1 MAVDLTASME
11 IKGLKESLKIINK
24 VDKKLRLEIGRD
36 IKRIGEK
43 TVVAAIM
50 QILPPGAPM
59 SRMEHAKRTGW
70 YNSKNKGIKV
80 KTNTR
85 GARRRNIEKG
95 AQYETLAVITVQT
108 TGAAL
113 AMMDM
118 AGKGPNRTRNSN
130 PKLAR
135 PNFVEVLNKRLGGG
149 PSRFMWRG
157 GEKAIPD
164 FQRELGPTIDRV
176 IYRSNQELMKV
187 KL

>member
-43 TVVAAIM
+43 TVVAAINEL
-50 QILPPGAPM
+50 IPPGAPM
-59 SRMEHAKRTGW
+59 SGMEHRKRTGW
-70 YNSKNKGIKV
+70 YNSKNKGVKV

-85 GARRRNIEKG
+85 GARKRNIAKG
-95 AQYETLAVITVQT
+95 AQYETIAVITVGT

-118 AGKGPNRTRNSN
+118 AGKRSSAGEGPR
-130 PKLAR
+130 AR
-135 PNFVEVLNKRLGGG
+135 PNFVPLLNERLGRG
-149 PSRFMWRG
+149 PSRFMWAG
-157 GEKAIPD
+157 GEKAIPE

-187 KL
+187 H

>member
-1 MAVDLTASME
+1 MAVDISASME
-11 IKGLKESLKIINK
+11 IQGLKESLKIVNK
-24 VDKKLRLEIGRD
+24 VDKSLRLEVGRD

-50 QILPPGAPM
+50 ELIPPGAPM
-59 SRMEHAKRTGW
+59 SGMEHSKRTGW

-85 GARRRNIEKG
+85 GARRRNIAKG

-118 AGKGPNRTRNSN
+118 AGKRSSAGEGPR
-130 PKLAR
+130 AR
-135 PNFVEVLNKRLGGG
+135 PNFVPLLNERLGRS
-149 PSRFMWRG
+149 PSRFMWAG

-164 FQRELGPTIDRV
+164 FQRELKPSIDRV
-176 IYRSNQELMKV
+176 IYRANQELMKV

>member
-1 MAVDLTASME
+1 MATQDISAGME
-11 IKGLKESLKIINK
+11 IRGLKESLKIVNT

-50 QILPPGAPM
+50 ELVPPGAPM
-59 SRMEHAKRTGW
+59 SGMEHRKRTGW

-85 GARRRNIEKG
+85 GARRRNITKG

-118 AGKGPNRTRNSN
+118 AGKRSSAGDGP
-130 PKLAR
+130 KAR
-135 PNFVEVLNKRLGGG
+135 PNFVPLLNQRLGRS
-149 PSRFMWRG
+149 PSRFMWAG

-176 IYRSNQELMKV
+176 IYRANQELMKV

>member
-11 IKGLKESLKIINK
+11 IQGLKESLKIINK

-43 TVVAAIM
+43 TVVAAINEL
-50 QILPPGAPM
+50 IPPGAPM
-59 SRMEHAKRTGW
+59 SGMEHRKRTGW
-70 YNSKNKGIKV
+70 YNSKNKGVKV

-85 GARRRNIEKG
+85 GARKRNIAKG
-95 AQYETLAVITVQT
+95 AQYETIAVITVGT

-118 AGKGPNRTRNSN
+118 AGKRSSAGEGPR
-130 PKLAR
+130 AR
-135 PNFVEVLNKRLGGG
+135 PNFVPLLNERLGRG
-149 PSRFMWRG
+149 PSRFMWAG

-164 FQRELGPTIDRV
+164 FQRELGPVIDRV

-187 KL
+187 R

>member
-1 MAVDLTASME
+1 MAVDLTASMKVE
-11 IKGLKESLKIINK
+11 GLKESLKIINK

-43 TVVAAIM
+43 TVVAAINEL
-50 QILPPGAPM
+50 IPPGAPM
-59 SRMEHAKRTGW
+59 SGMEHRKRTGW
-70 YNSKNKGIKV
+70 YNSENKGIKV

-85 GARRRNIEKG
+85 GARRRNIDKG
-95 AQYETLAVITVQT
+95 AKYETIAVITVGT

-118 AGKGPNRTRNSN
+118 AGRRSSAGEGPR
-130 PKLAR
+130 AR
-135 PNFVEVLNKRLGGG
+135 PNFVPLLNERLGRS
-149 PSRFMWRG
+149 PSRFMWAG

-164 FQRELGPTIDRV
+164 FQRKLGPTIDRV

-187 KL
+187 KR

>member
-11 IKGLKESLKIINK
+11 VKGLKESLKIISK
-24 VDKKLRLEIGRD
+24 VDRKLRLEIGRD

-43 TVVAAIM
+43 TVVAAINEL
-50 QILPPGAPM
+50 IPPGAPM
-59 SRMEHAKRTGW
+59 SGMEHRKRTGW
-70 YNSKNKGIKV
+70 YNSKNKGVKV

-85 GARRRNIEKG
+85 GARKRNIAKG
-95 AQYETLAVITVQT
+95 AQYETIAVITVGT

-118 AGKGPNRTRNSN
+118 AGKRSSAGEGPR
-130 PKLAR
+130 AR
-135 PNFVEVLNKRLGGG
+135 PNFVPLLNERLGRS
-149 PSRFMWRG
+149 PSRFMWAG

-164 FQRELGPTIDRV
+164 FQRELGPVIDRV

-187 KL
+187 R

>member
-1 MAVDLTASME
+1 ME
-11 IKGLKESLKIINK
+11 IEGLKESLKIVNK

-50 QILPPGAPM
+50 ELVPPGAPM
-59 SRMEHAKRTGW
+59 SGMEHRKRTGW

-85 GARRRNIEKG
+85 GARKRNIAKG
-95 AQYETLAVITVQT
+95 AQYETLAVITVGT

-118 AGKGPNRTRNSN
+118 AGKRSSAGEGP
-130 PKLAR
+130 KAR
-135 PNFVEVLNKRLGGG
+135 PNFVPLLNERLGRS
-149 PSRFMWRG
+149 PSRFMWAG
-157 GEKAIPD
+157 GKDAIPD
-164 FQRELGPTIDRV
+164 FQRQLKPTIDRA
-176 IYRSNQELMKV
+176 IYRSNQELIKV
-187 KL
+187 R

>member
-43 TVVAAIM
+43 TVVAAINEL
-50 QILPPGAPM
+50 IPPGAPM
-59 SRMEHAKRTGW
+59 SGMEHRKRTGW
-70 YNSKNKGIKV
+70 YNSKNKGVKV

-85 GARRRNIEKG
+85 GARKRNIAKG
-95 AQYETLAVITVQT
+95 AQYETIAVITVGT

-118 AGKGPNRTRNSN
+118 AGKRSSAGEGPR
-130 PKLAR
+130 AR
-135 PNFVEVLNKRLGGG
+135 PNFVPLLNERLGRG
-149 PSRFMWRG
+149 PSRFMWAG

-164 FQRELGPTIDRV
+164 FQRELGPVIDRV

-187 KL
+187 H

>member
-11 IKGLKESLKIINK
+11 IEGLKESLKIVNK

-50 QILPPGAPM
+50 ELVPPGAPM
-59 SRMEHAKRTGW
+59 SGMEHRKRTGW

-85 GARRRNIEKG
+85 GARKRNIAKG
-95 AQYETLAVITVQT
+95 AQYETLAVITVGT

-118 AGKGPNRTRNSN
+118 AGKRSSAGEGP
-130 PKLAR
+130 KAR
-135 PNFVEVLNKRLGGG
+135 PNFVPLLNQRLGRS
-149 PSRFMWRG
+149 PSRFMWAG

>member
-1 MAVDLTASME
+1 MATQDISGGME
-11 IKGLKESLKIINK
+11 IRGLKESLKIVNT

-50 QILPPGAPM
+50 ELVPPGAPM
-59 SRMEHAKRTGW
+59 SGMEHRKRTGW

-85 GARRRNIEKG
+85 GARRRNITKG

-118 AGKGPNRTRNSN
+118 AGKRSSASEGP
-130 PKLAR
+130 KAR
-135 PNFVEVLNKRLGGG
+135 PNFVPLLNQRLGRS
-149 PSRFMWRG
+149 PSRFMWAG
-157 GEKAIPD
+157 GERAIPD

-176 IYRSNQELMKV
+176 IYRANQELMKV

>member
-11 IKGLKESLKIINK
+11 VQGLKESLKIINK

-50 QILPPGAPM
+50 ELIPPGAPM
-59 SRMEHAKRTGW
+59 SGMEHRKRTGW
-70 YNSKNKGIKV
+70 YNSKNKGVKV

-85 GARRRNIEKG
+85 GARRRNIDKG
-95 AQYETLAVITVQT
+95 AKYETIAVITVGT

-118 AGKGPNRTRNSN
+118 AGRRSSAGEGPR
-130 PKLAR
+130 AR
-135 PNFVEVLNKRLGGG
+135 PNFVPLLNERLGRS
-149 PSRFMWRG
+149 PSRFMWAG

>member
-1 MAVDLTASME
+1 MAVDITASME
-11 IKGLKESLKIINK
+11 IQGLKESLKIVNK

-43 TVVAAIM
+43 TVVAAINEL
-50 QILPPGAPM
+50 IPPGAPM
-59 SRMEHAKRTGW
+59 SGMEHAKRTGW
-70 YNSKNKGIKV
+70 YNSKNKGVKV

-85 GARRRNIEKG
+85 GARKRNIAKG
-95 AQYETLAVITVQT
+95 AQYETIAVITVGT

-118 AGKGPNRTRNSN
+118 AGKRSSAGEGPR
-130 PKLAR
+130 AR
-135 PNFVEVLNKRLGGG
+135 PNFVPLLNERLGRS
-149 PSRFMWRG
+149 PSRFMWAG

-164 FQRELGPTIDRV
+164 FQRELKPTIDRV
-176 IYRSNQELMKV
+176 IYRANQELMKV

>member
-1 MAVDLTASME
+1 MATQDISAGME
-11 IKGLKESLKIINK
+11 IQGLKESLKIVNK
-24 VDKKLRLEIGRD
+24 VDKSLRLEIGRD

-50 QILPPGAPM
+50 ELIPPGAPM
-59 SRMEHAKRTGW
+59 SGMEHSKRTGW

-85 GARRRNIEKG
+85 GARRRNIAKG

-118 AGKGPNRTRNSN
+118 AGKRSSAGEGPR
-130 PKLAR
+130 AR
-135 PNFVEVLNKRLGGG
+135 PNFVPLLNERLGRS
-149 PSRFMWRG
+149 PSRFMWAG

-164 FQRELGPTIDRV
+164 FQRELKPSIDRV
-176 IYRSNQELMKV
+176 IYRANQELMKV

>member
-11 IKGLKESLKIINK
+11 IQGLKESLKIVNK

-50 QILPPGAPM
+50 ELVPPGAPM
-59 SRMEHAKRTGW
+59 SGMEHRKRTGW

-85 GARRRNIEKG
+85 GARKRNIAKG
-95 AQYETLAVITVQT
+95 AQYETLAVITVGT

-118 AGKGPNRTRNSN
+118 AGKRSSAGEGP
-130 PKLAR
+130 KAR
-135 PNFVEVLNKRLGGG
+135 PNFVPLLNERLGRS
-149 PSRFMWRG
+149 PSRFIWAG

>member
-11 IKGLKESLKIINK
+11 IEGLKESLKIINK

-43 TVVAAIM
+43 TVVAAINEM
-50 QILPPGAPM
+50 LPPGAPM
-59 SRMEHAKRTGW
+59 SGMENAKRTGF

-85 GARRRNIEKG
+85 GARKRNISQG
-95 AQYETLAVITVQT
+95 AKYETIAVITVGT

-118 AGKGPNRTRNSN
+118 AGRRSSAGEGPR
-130 PKLAR
+130 AR
-135 PNFVEVLNKRLGGG
+135 PNFVPLLNERLGRG
-149 PSRFMWRG
+149 PSRFMWAG

-187 KL
+187 R

>member
-11 IKGLKESLKIINK
+11 IEGLKESLKIINK

-43 TVVAAIM
+43 TVVAAINEL
-50 QILPPGAPM
+50 IPPGAPM
-59 SRMEHAKRTGW
+59 SGMEHRKRTGW
-70 YNSKNKGIKV
+70 YNSKNKGVKV

-85 GARRRNIEKG
+85 GARRRNIDKG
-95 AQYETLAVITVQT
+95 AKYETIAVITVGT

-118 AGKGPNRTRNSN
+118 AGKRSSAGEGPR
-130 PKLAR
+130 AR
-135 PNFVEVLNKRLGGG
+135 PNFVPLLNERLGRS
-149 PSRFMWRG
+149 PSRFMWAG